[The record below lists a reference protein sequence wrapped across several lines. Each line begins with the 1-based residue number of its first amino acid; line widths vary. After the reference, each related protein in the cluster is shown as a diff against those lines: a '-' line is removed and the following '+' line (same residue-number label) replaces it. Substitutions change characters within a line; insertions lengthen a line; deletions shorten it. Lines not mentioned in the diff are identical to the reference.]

1 MAITFTSK
9 ASGDV
14 TMLDAN
20 AQEMLDIIGKA
31 MGPRGVIT
39 AVEVSNCLA
48 LLRAALSAQAKP
60 ADDDADD
67 VPAMQKRVPLAT
79 RAFPLIEL
87 LEKSRAKGADVLWGV

>member
-20 AQEMLDIIGKA
+20 AQEMLDIIGKT
-31 MGPRGVIT
+31 MCPRGVIT
-39 AVEVSNCLA
+39 AVEVPNCLA
-48 LLRAALSAQAKP
+48 LLRAALSAQAKS
-60 ADDDADD
+60 AVDDADD
-67 VPAMQKRVPLAT
+67 VPAMEKRVPLST

-87 LEKSRAKGADVLWGV
+87 LEKSRANGADVLWGV